1 MGPSFCLNLQI
12 SLNLLF
18 QVDHRESVACS
29 HPQTWQ
35 LPTKIENPVV
45 WRLESNS
52 VNFGRQQCR
61 TA

>member
-1 MGPSFCLNLQI
+1 MNLQI

-45 WRLESNS
+45 WRHESNS
-52 VNFGRQQCR
+52 VNFGPQQCR

>member
-1 MGPSFCLNLQI
+1 MVLSFCLNLPI
-12 SLNLLF
+12 
-18 QVDHRESVACS
+18 QVDDGESVACS

-52 VNFGRQQCR
+52 VNFGPQQCR